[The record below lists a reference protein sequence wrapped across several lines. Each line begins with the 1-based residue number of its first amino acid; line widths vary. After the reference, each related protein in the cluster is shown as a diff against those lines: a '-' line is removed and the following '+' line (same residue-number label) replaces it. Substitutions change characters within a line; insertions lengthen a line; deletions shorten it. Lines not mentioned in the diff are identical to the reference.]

1 MSKKYIHVNM
11 HKIRA
16 NKKHGTNEPV
26 LTVKQGKK
34 NTYGHS
40 VEILGNSRVMY
51 GGNDKPLL
59 PCGARVVIETE
70 SEVVI
75 DGKHY

>member
-1 MSKKYIHVNM
+1 MSKRTTTKYIHVNM

-26 LTVKQGKK
+26 LTVKQGST

-40 VEILGNSRVMY
+40 VKIHGESEVIY
-51 GGNDKPLL
+51 GGNDSTIL
-59 PCGARVVIETE
+59 PCGARVVIKTD
-70 SEVVI
+70 SEVTI
-75 DGKHY
+75 T